1 MVDNTAKLVRMANQI
16 AEFYAPYPRD
26 EQVAGVRKHLR
37 AFWSPVMKRDLL
49 QHIAEGGDG
58 LKEIVIHVSAD
69 ERRSG
74 SS

>member
-58 LKEIVIHVSAD
+58 LKDVVKDASAND
-69 ERRSG
+69 LSEG
-74 SS
+74 